1 MGLWRAFTE
10 ASEQRFNGGVSDR
23 IIPRR
28 SEQPI
33 FDFNAARSAIVDEVV
48 HRVTTQ
54 TRDPLLSLNEAAYLE
69 TKRLQNTGHP
79 DLAQWRALAAQLGR
93 MSDAELRDRLE
104 QYARSYAWDVAGNFD
119 RRVYKFASRVTA
131 PLLGALLSP
140 RATLKN
146 LPASFDLTALDGRIL
161 VQGPREHVRKLTE
174 IGTVVF
180 VPTHLSNLDSVVFG
194 FAIERAGLPPAVYG
208 AGKNLFTN
216 PVLSFFMHNLGA
228 YRVDRRLRHSLY
240 KDVLKTYSC
249 VLIERGYH
257 SLFFPGGTRSRSGG
271 VERRLKLGLAGTGLE
286 AFVRTT
292 MRGRTQPV
300 FFVPATINYLL
311 TLEAETLIDDFLQ
324 EEGKARYIIE
334 DDEST
339 RIGRVA
345 SFSNKLL
352 GLDAA
357 CVIRYSRPLDCFGNF
372 VDDEGKSHDNRGRV
386 VDPTSY
392 VVGRDG
398 KPTLDPARDAEYTR
412 ELGERIVEAYKRDT
426 VIMATHVVAAAAFER
441 LRRAVGKADLFTVL
455 RHRDDVTV
463 PRAELA
469 EDVDVLV
476 ERLDAMEARGQIV
489 LSPTVK
495 GKRGDA
501 IVNDALRAFAGYHTN
516 EVLAPR
522 GAELVLRDTRLLF
535 YYQNRL
541 AAHGLAYDVIA
552 PSGTRPAN
560 VRSRPAAS
568 APRPAEPRNPSARA
582 LSAGAVSPPGLG
594 SATSFIDSGTGADT
608 TLAPLPFRALRCA
621 PL

>member
-1 MGLWRAFTE
+1 MNAGAHAEKPIMRH
-10 ASEQRFNGGVSDR
+10 ASLYSDGPVSA
-23 IIPRR
+23 
-28 SEQPI
+28 PI
-33 FDFNAARSAIVDEVV
+33 FGFNAARSSIVEEVV
-48 HRVTTQ
+48 HRVATQ
-54 TRDPLLSLNEAAYLE
+54 TKDPLLALNEAAYLE
-69 TKRLQNTGHP
+69 TKRLQSTGHP
-79 DLAQWRALAAQLGR
+79 DLAEWRTLAAQLGR
-93 MSDAELRDRLE
+93 MTDAELRDRLKH
-104 QYARSYAWDVAGNFD
+104 YADRYAWDVAGNFD
-119 RRVYKFASRVTA
+119 RRVYKFASRAMA

-140 RATLKN
+140 KAVLRN
-146 LPASFDLTALDGRIL
+146 LPAALDLTSLDSRIL
-161 VQGPREHVRKLTE
+161 VQGPREHIRRLTE
-174 IGTVVF
+174 LGTVVY

-216 PVLSFFMHNLGA
+216 PVLSYFMHNLGA

-240 KDVLKTYSC
+240 KDVLKAYSC
-249 VLIERGYH
+249 VMIERGYH

-271 VERRLKLGLAGTGLE
+271 VERKLKLGLAGTGIE
-286 AFVRTT
+286 AFVRSTV
-292 MRGRTQPV
+292 RGKTQRV

-357 CVIRYSRPLDCFGNF
+357 CVIRFSRPLDCFGNF
-372 VDDEGKSHDNRGRV
+372 VDDEGESHDARGRV
-386 VDPTSY
+386 VQAESY
-392 VVGRDG
+392 VIGRDE
-398 KPTLDPARDAEYTR
+398 KAAMDAARDAEYTR
-412 ELGERIVEAYKRDT
+412 ELGERIVDAFKRDT
-426 VIMATHVVAAAAFER
+426 VVMSTHAVAACAFER

-476 ERLDAMEARGQIV
+476 ERITALEAKGQIV
-489 LSPTVK
+489 LSPGMK

-501 IVNDALRAFAGYHTN
+501 IVDDALRAFAGYHTH

-541 AAHGLAYDVIA
+541 AAHGLAFDAIA
-552 PSGTRPAN
+552 PAGTRPAD
-560 VRSRPAAS
+560 RPRRVESGAA
-568 APRPAEPRNPSARA
+568 P
-582 LSAGAVSPPGLG
+582 
-594 SATSFIDSGTGADT
+594 
-608 TLAPLPFRALRCA
+608 
-621 PL
+621 

>member
-1 MGLWRAFTE
+1 MTA
-10 ASEQRFNGGVSDR
+10 
-23 IIPRR
+23 
-28 SEQPI
+28 PI
-33 FDFNAARSAIVDEVV
+33 FGFNAARSSIVEEVV
-48 HRVTTQ
+48 HRVAAQ

-69 TKRLQNTGHP
+69 SKRLQSSGS
-79 DLAQWRALAAQLGR
+79 DELAEWRTLAAQLGR
-93 MSDAELRDRLE
+93 MTDAELRDRLRS
-104 QYARSYAWDVAGNFD
+104 YAERYAWDVAGNFD
-119 RRVYKFASRVTA
+119 PRVYKVASRVTA

-140 RATLKN
+140 RATLRN

-161 VQGPREHVRKLTE
+161 VQGPREHIRRLSE

-216 PVLSFFMHNLGA
+216 PILSFFMHNLGA
-228 YRVDRRLRHSLY
+228 YRVDRRLRHGLY
-240 KDVLKTYSC
+240 KDVLKTYSS

-271 VERRLKLGLAGTGLE
+271 VERRLKLGLAGTGVE

-292 MRGRTQPV
+292 IRGRSQRV

-339 RIGRVA
+339 RIGRIA
-345 SFSNKLL
+345 AFSNKLL

-357 CVIRYSRPLDCFGNF
+357 CVIRYARPLDCFGNY
-372 VDDEGKSHDNRGRV
+372 VDDEGMSHDAHGRV
-386 VDPTSY
+386 VKPESY
-392 VVGRDG
+392 VIGRGD
-398 KPTLDPARDAEYTR
+398 KPVLDPVRDAEYTR
-412 ELGERIVEAYKRDT
+412 ELGERIVEAFRRDT
-426 VIMATHVVAAAAFER
+426 VVMATHIVASAAFER
-441 LRRAVGKADLFTVL
+441 LRRAVGKGDLFTVL

-463 PRAELA
+463 PRGELA

-476 ERLDAMEARGQIV
+476 DRIRALEDRGEIV

-495 GKRGDA
+495 GKKGDA
-501 IVNDALRAFAGYHTN
+501 IVDDALRAFAGYHTN
-516 EVLAPR
+516 EVLTPR

-541 AAHGLAYDVIA
+541 AAHGLAFDAIA
-552 PSGTRPAN
+552 PPGTRPAHAQ
-560 VRSRPAAS
+560 R
-568 APRPAEPRNPSARA
+568 APSVGSVPQHDPGSRNP
-582 LSAGAVSPPGLG
+582 
-594 SATSFIDSGTGADT
+594 
-608 TLAPLPFRALRCA
+608 
-621 PL
+621 